1 MIRRP
6 VEAVV
11 FDMDGLLI
19 DSERALFTTM
29 AEIAPRFGVEVSEDF
44 FCTLIGLPLAS
55 SSAIIMES
63 WGADFP
69 LAEFLAVLRRRNR
82 ELNAAG
88 ICLKDGVMELLDL
101 LDDLSL
107 PRAICTSSA
116 HETVTHHLGLHD
128 LVRRFD
134 AIVARG
140 DYEQGKPHPAPFLT
154 AAERLGVEPAAC
166 LALEDSH
173 NGVRAAHAAGMQVI
187 MIPDMLD
194 ATEEMRGLCIHVGD
208 TLHEAARLL
217 RGHRDGPP
225 LK

>member
-19 DSERALFTTM
+19 DSERALFRTM
-29 AEIAPRFGVEVSEDF
+29 AEIAPSFGVEVSEDF
-44 FCTLIGLPLAS
+44 FRTLIGLPLPAS
-55 SSAIIMES
+55 STIILET

-69 LAEFLAVLRRRNR
+69 LEDFLGLLRKRNR
-82 ELNAAG
+82 ELNTAG
-88 ICLKDGVMELLDL
+88 ICLKEGVVDLLDL
-101 LDDLSL
+101 LDDLGL

-116 HETVTHHLGLHD
+116 HETVIHHLGFHA
-128 LVRRFD
+128 LVPRFD

-140 DYEQGKPHPAPFLT
+140 DYEHGKPHPAPFVT
-154 AAERLGVEPAAC
+154 AAARLGVDPVSC

-187 MIPDMLD
+187 MVPDMLD
-194 ATEEMRGLCIHVGD
+194 ATEEMRGLCIHVGES
-208 TLHEAARLL
+208 LHDAARLL
-217 RGHRDGPP
+217 RG
-225 LK
+225 